1 MSLYELGCFKQ
12 GSRQRYKRPKP
23 NTLLKKMKKKITK
36 SKMHITPTKIL
47 QWIFFI
53 AHPKLRSPV
62 CLCTKDAARGHVVAP
77 GNHAGLWRVNWWE
90 KIGIW
95 EREITA
101 LVLLNTISNLKSFPS
116 FYFSIVSVWIAQLR
130 INDLERISWD
140 WETSLIWSNASDRKA
155 PQPKTLEGLT
165 QLIKSLFLTTR
176 SSIRVHRQDSP
187 IPGYRLHCS
196 PQNKKTRNKQHAYEQ
211 QSSMAWSPHQHSI
224 YSDKICSMSRK
235 TYPQTSRQM
244 KEHKGHNKPI

>member
-23 NTLLKKMKKKITK
+23 NTLLKKMKKTGIKGPSRTLLKKIKKKITK

-53 AHPKLRSPV
+53 AHPKLQSPV

-77 GNHAGLWRVNWWE
+77 GNHAGRWRVNWWE

-101 LVLLNTISNLKSFPS
+101 LVLLNTISNLSLFPA
-116 FYFSIVSVWIAQLR
+116 F
-130 INDLERISWD
+130 
-140 WETSLIWSNASDRKA
+140 TSL
-155 PQPKTLEGLT
+155 
-165 QLIKSLFLTTR
+165 LFLFESLSWELMTLKESHEIERPLSFGPT
-176 SSIRVHRQDSP
+176 
-187 IPGYRLHCS
+187 L
-196 PQNKKTRNKQHAYEQ
+196 
-211 QSSMAWSPHQHSI
+211 
-224 YSDKICSMSRK
+224 RK
-235 TYPQTSRQM
+235 G
-244 KEHKGHNKPI
+244 KHHNQKLLRD